1 MFTDK
6 TASGDLR
13 IMDDTVDIMKDKN
26 SRIICIPFLK
36 TRAEENRICSN
47 FALKLSNDTIFP
59 LLMQFYMH

>member
-1 MFTDK
+1 
-6 TASGDLR
+6 
-13 IMDDTVDIMKDKN
+13 MDDTVDVMKDKN

-36 TRAEENRICSN
+36 TRAEGNRICSN